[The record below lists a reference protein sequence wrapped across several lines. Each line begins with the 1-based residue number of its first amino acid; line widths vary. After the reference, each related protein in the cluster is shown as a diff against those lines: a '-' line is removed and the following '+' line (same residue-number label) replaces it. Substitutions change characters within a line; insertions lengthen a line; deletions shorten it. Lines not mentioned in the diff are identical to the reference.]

1 MTRIKQDR
9 HKLTVSILQ
18 KTADMLL
25 ELSMAENRSMTSYLD
40 VLIQDVYDKSIGS
53 DVGLSTSGKGDTV
66 NKCPD
71 ARG

>member
-40 VLIQDVYDKSIGS
+40 VLIQDVYDKSTGS
-53 DVGLSTSGKGDTV
+53 DVGLSTSGKGDE
-66 NKCPD
+66 NKPSHG
-71 ARG
+71 RG